1 MEVAILKVQVPH
13 PMLYHHFRNKRTQK
27 LQRQEYR
34 DSTAASIIDNKLE
47 HLIKLHIVGKC
58 VTDLVSTSLCIIF
71 SPSLHLLHVSP
82 LQCNKQGKTCDNVAV
97 ALPVM

>member
-71 SPSLHLLHVSP
+71 SPSL
-82 LQCNKQGKTCDNVAV
+82 QCNKQGKTCDNVAV